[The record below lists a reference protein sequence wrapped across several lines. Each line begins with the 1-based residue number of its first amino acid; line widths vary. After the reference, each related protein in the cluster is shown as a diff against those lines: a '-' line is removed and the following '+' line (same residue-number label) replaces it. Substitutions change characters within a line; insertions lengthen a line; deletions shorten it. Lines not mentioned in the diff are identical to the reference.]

1 MAGFLPSLAARTNRK
16 FLTEYQRKNT
26 TSSIKRRIMSKQEDI
41 PEYLEELIQRNRYT
55 VKTQQ
60 SNIKTTQ

>member
-1 MAGFLPSLAARTNRK
+1 
-16 FLTEYQRKNT
+16 
-26 TSSIKRRIMSKQEDI
+26 MSKQEDI

-60 SNIKTTQ
+60 SNLKTTQ